1 MLPVNVLPF
10 RSAERFPFD
19 VYMQPPRVADT
30 EPMIAASTCVPFPGP
45 ANQLVPN
52 PGCSKRPAAP
62 FTWIETLE
70 PVCATVTMASFALP
84 EFQRPGQLLAPLVT
98 GPL

>member
-1 MLPVNVLPF
+1 MLPASVLPS
-10 RSAERFPFD
+10 RSAERLPFD
-19 VYMQPPRVADT
+19 VYMQPPRAADT
-30 EPMIAASTCVPFPGP
+30 EPMIAASTCVPFTAP
-45 ANQLVPN
+45 ANELVPK
-52 PGCSKRPAAP
+52 PACSKRPAAP

-70 PVCATVTMASFALP
+70 PVCATVTTASLVMP